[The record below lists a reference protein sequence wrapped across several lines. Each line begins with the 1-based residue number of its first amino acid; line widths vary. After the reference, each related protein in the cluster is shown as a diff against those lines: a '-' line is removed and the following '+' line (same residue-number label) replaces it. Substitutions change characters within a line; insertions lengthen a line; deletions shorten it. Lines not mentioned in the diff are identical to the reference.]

1 MALIINKGRR
11 VTPVRA
17 VIYGPEGIGKSSL
30 AAAFPNPL
38 FLDVE
43 DGTAQLD
50 VSSVPCA
57 NWDALLAAI
66 KTLAGNPHG
75 AQTIVI
81 DSADWAEKALIE
93 HVLRQSGKSSIEDF
107 GYGKGYTVLCEHW
120 MRFLGLC
127 DGLSAAG
134 LNVVFTAHSLV
145 KRMSPPDQTDGY
157 DRYELK
163 LSKQVAPLLKEW
175 SDILLFCNFRV
186 LVVEGTDGKL
196 KAQGGRERVMYATH
210 SAAWDA
216 KNRYGLPDEMPMAF
230 ASLAPV
236 FAGKQ
241 TSGSAAALPCGPTA
255 TAPAAE
261 RAASVAPAAEPVR
274 LADDNQVAQ
283 LNAYAKTEIG
293 GPIIERALT
302 KANAIEVAELTED
315 QAAKTIA
322 FLLEK
327 FAQAHAEKQA
337 APAPALPAA
346 SAQTEQPLCMPTGLA
361 AWLLANEATVN
372 AYLVRV
378 KWVQAGQTFR
388 DLPVDKVAKID
399 DRREQ
404 FARAAGIAVER
415 KAA

>member
-1 MALIINKGRR
+1 MALTINKGRR
-11 VTPVRA
+11 STPVRA
-17 VIYGPEGIGKSSL
+17 VIYGPEGIGKSTL

-50 VSSVPCA
+50 VSSVPCP
-57 NWDALLAAI
+57 NWDALFATV

-75 AQTIVI
+75 AQTIII

-93 HVLRQSGKSSIEDF
+93 HMLRQSGKSSIEDF
-107 GYGKGYTVLCEHW
+107 GFGKGYTILAENW
-120 MRFLGLC
+120 MRFLGEC
-127 DGLSAAG
+127 DKLTAAG
-134 LNVVFTAHSLV
+134 LHVVFTAHSLV

-175 SDILLFCNFRV
+175 SDVLLFCNFKV
-186 LVVEGTDGKL
+186 LVVEGTDGKI
-196 KAQGGRERVMYATH
+196 KAQGGKERVMYATH

-236 FAGKQ
+236 FSGKAK
-241 TSGSAAALPCGPTA
+241 SAPVVPE
-255 TAPAAE
+255 P
-261 RAASVAPAAEPVR
+261 EPV
-274 LADDNQVAQ
+274 ATFATDDQVAQ
-283 LNAYAKTEIG
+283 LAAYAKTEIG

-327 FAQAHAEKQA
+327 FAQANAEKQA
-337 APAPALPAA
+337 APAAAQPATPAQPA
-346 SAQTEQPLCMPTGLA
+346 QPLSMPTGLA
-361 AWLLANEATVN
+361 AWLAANEETVN

-378 KWVQAGQTFR
+378 KWVQTGQTFR

-404 FARAAGIAVER
+404 FARAAGIAVEG